1 MKQEHK
7 DLKIAMDS
15 LKLELKKIKIRS
27 LYKGII
33 DIFCSV
39 YDLGLEGNYYQKLN
53 NLLYELE
60 KLTENDKIKELKEF
74 LMDVYFY
81 LQRGNC
87 LAHSI
92 DEDTTPLE
100 MIFTLIEKGRKKNYS
115 NTKKLLLELSFDEIL
130 SHAIDNYNSLKNKEK
145 LIEAIN
151 ISRKELEQQLL

>member
-39 YDLGLEGNYYQKLN
+39 YDLSLEGNYYKKLN

-81 LQRGNC
+81 LQR
-87 LAHSI
+87 A
-92 DEDTTPLE
+92 
-100 MIFTLIEKGRKKNYS
+100 KNYYLRAFK
-115 NTKKLLLELSFDEIL
+115 TKIPYGIK
-130 SHAIDNYNSLKNKEK
+130 A
-145 LIEAIN
+145 A
-151 ISRKELEQQLL
+151 SRKN